1 MTTKKWIAMF
11 YAIYIYFTKKLIQMT
26 AVSVAESE
34 LAVSVSLRLYVV
46 NMRAGIVLGSIQHQS
61 N

>member
-34 LAVSVSLRLYVV
+34 LAVSVAESVFFSTQHLLLFLF
-46 NMRAGIVLGSIQHQS
+46 LGGTYFF
-61 N
+61 